1 MALTKRTQLLMEPDD
16 YQQLVHIA
24 QYEQISVAELI
35 RTAVRER
42 YLTQPKK
49 PEELVEAICAMNLE
63 VIDWESL
70 EADITEAHG
79 ESLS

>member
-1 MALTKRTQLLMEPDD
+1 MGLTKRAQLLMEPDD